1 MENQLVIEGLR
12 VKLAEIQAA
21 IRTGEQ
27 RLRALGRD
35 KDTINRALAIMGASN
50 EEGAVSLGIASGA
63 FTRTILEVIRNA
75 SRPMSVRDIAEVLAQ
90 RAGRPLDKREFNLV
104 VARVRNAMPRLS
116 DRLHGELRDR
126 TVYWDIK
133 TKDRVT

>member
-27 RLRALGRD
+27 RLKALASD
-35 KDTINRALAIMGASN
+35 KDTITRTVAIMGSDTA
-50 EEGAVSLGIASGA
+50 EGAVSLGIASGA
-63 FTRTILEVIRNA
+63 FTRTILEVIRDA
-75 SRPMSVRDIAEVLAQ
+75 EQALCVREIAEVLAI
-90 RAGRPLDKREFNLV
+90 RAGRSLDKREFNLV

-116 DRLHGELRDR
+116 DRLEGELRGR
-126 TVYWDIK
+126 TTYWKI
-133 TKDRVT
+133 RA